1 MIKFVNVTKKYNDF
15 TAVDN
20 LSFEVKKG
28 EIVGFIGP
36 NGSGKTTTMKLIS
49 GIIKKTSGSIY
60 VNDYDIDKDPL
71 KIKASIG
78 YISDSPD
85 AFLRLK
91 GIEYL
96 NFISDIYDVSLEDRK
111 SRIEKYAKE
120 FEIYDSL
127 NSPMISYSHG
137 MRQKLMIISQ
147 LIHEP
152 DTWILDEPTV
162 GLDPKSSYTLK
173 EMMREHAN
181 KGYTVFFSTHILEIA
196 ERLCDRVII
205 IFKGKKL
212 YEGTLDELKDKY
224 KDKTLEEI
232 YITLIDENN

>member
-1 MIKFVNVTKKYNDF
+1 MISFKNVTKKYNDF

-20 LSFEVKKG
+20 LSFDVKKG

-49 GIIKKTSGSIY
+49 GIIKKTSGEII
-60 VNDYDIDKDPL
+60 VNDYNIENDPL

-96 NFISDIYDVSLEDRK
+96 NFIADIYDVSLIDRK
-111 SRIEKYAKE
+111 TRIEKYAKD
-120 FEIYDSL
+120 FEIYDAL
-127 NSPMISYSHG
+127 NAPMLSYSHG

-152 DTWILDEPTV
+152 ETWILDEPTV

-173 EMMREHAN
+173 EMMKDHAK
-181 KGYTVFFSTHILEIA
+181 KGHTVFFSTHILEIA
-196 ERLCDRVII
+196 EKLCDRVII
-205 IFKGKKL
+205 IFKGKKI
-212 YEGTLDELKDKY
+212 YEGTLDELKEKY
-224 KDKTLEEI
+224 KDKSLEEI

>member
-1 MIKFVNVTKKYNDF
+1 MIKFINVTKKYNDF
-15 TAVDN
+15 TAVDD

-60 VNDYDIDKDPL
+60 VNDLDIEKDPL

-91 GIEYL
+91 GIDYL
-96 NFISDIYDVSLEDRK
+96 NFIADIYEVSLNDRK
-111 SRIEKYAKE
+111 ERIEKYSNEFEMKE
-120 FEIYDSL
+120 FL
-127 NSPMISYSHG
+127 NNPMLSYSHG

-152 DTWILDEPTV
+152 DVWILDEPTV

-173 EMMREHAN
+173 EMMKEHAS
-181 KGYTVFFSTHILEIA
+181 KGKTVFFSTHILEIA
-196 ERLCDRVII
+196 EKLCDRVII
-205 IFKGKKL
+205 IFKGKKI
-212 YEGTLDELKDKY
+212 YEGTLDELKDRY
-224 KDKTLEEI
+224 KEKTLEEI

>member
-1 MIKFVNVTKKYNDF
+1 MIKFINVTKKYNDF
-15 TAVDN
+15 TAVDD
-20 LSFEVKKG
+20 LSFEVRKG

-49 GIIKKTSGSIY
+49 GIIKKTSGSIF
-60 VNDYDIDKDPL
+60 VNDYDIEKDPL

-91 GIEYL
+91 GIDYL
-96 NFISDIYDVSLEDRK
+96 NFIADIYDVDLETRK
-111 SRIEKYAKE
+111 ERIEKYGTQ
-120 FEIYDSL
+120 FEMMDAL
-127 NSPMISYSHG
+127 ANPMLSYSHG

-173 EMMREHAN
+173 EMMKEHAS
-181 KGYTVFFSTHILEIA
+181 KGKTVFFSTHILEIA
-196 ERLCDRVII
+196 EKLCDRVII
-205 IFKGKKL
+205 IFKGKKI
-212 YEGTLDELKDKY
+212 YEGTLDELKEKYRDKS
-224 KDKTLEEI
+224 LEEI

>member
-1 MIKFVNVTKKYNDF
+1 MIKFINVTKKYNDF
-15 TAVDN
+15 TAVDD
-20 LSFEVKKG
+20 LLFEVKKG

-49 GIIKKTSGSIY
+49 GIIKKTSGSII
-60 VNDYDIDKDPL
+60 VNDLDIEKDPL

-91 GIEYL
+91 GIDYL
-96 NFISDIYDVSLEDRK
+96 NFISDIYEVSLEDRK
-111 SRIEKYAKE
+111 ERIEKYAKE
-120 FEIYDSL
+120 FEIIDAL
-127 NSPMISYSHG
+127 TSPMLSYSHG

-173 EMMREHAN
+173 EMMKEHAK
-181 KGYTVFFSTHILEIA
+181 KGKTVFFSTHILEIA

-205 IFKGKKL
+205 IFKGKKI
-212 YEGTLDELKDKY
+212 YEGTLDYLKEQY
-224 KDKTLEEI
+224 PNKTLEEI
-232 YITLIDENN
+232 YITLTDENN

>member
-1 MIKFVNVTKKYNDF
+1 MISFKNVTKKYNDF

-20 LSFEVKKG
+20 LSFDVKKG

-49 GIIKKTSGSIY
+49 GIIKKTSGEII
-60 VNDYDIDKDPL
+60 VNDYNIENDPL

-96 NFISDIYDVSLEDRK
+96 NFIADIYDVSLDDRK
-111 SRIEKYAKE
+111 SRIEKYAKD
-120 FEIYDSL
+120 FEIYDAL
-127 NSPMISYSHG
+127 NAPMLSYSHG

-152 DTWILDEPTV
+152 ETWILDEPTV

-173 EMMREHAN
+173 EMMKDHAKKN
-181 KGYTVFFSTHILEIA
+181 HTVFFSTHILEIA
-196 ERLCDRVII
+196 EKLCDRVII
-205 IFKGKKL
+205 IFKGKKI

-224 KDKTLEEI
+224 KDKSLEEI

>member
-1 MIKFVNVTKKYNDF
+1 MIKFINVTKKYNDF

-49 GIIKKTSGSIY
+49 GIIKKTSGSII
-60 VNDYDIDKDPL
+60 VNDYDIEHDLL

-91 GIEYL
+91 GIDYL
-96 NFISDIYDVSLEDRK
+96 NFIADIYDVSLEDRK
-111 SRIEKYAKE
+111 KRIEKYAND
-120 FEIYDSL
+120 FELMDAL
-127 NSPMISYSHG
+127 NSPMLSYSHG

-173 EMMREHAN
+173 EMMKEHAK
-181 KGYTVFFSTHILEIA
+181 KGNTVFFSTHILEIA

-205 IFKGKKL
+205 IYKGKKL

-232 YITLIDENN
+232 YITIIDENN

>member
-1 MIKFVNVTKKYNDF
+1 MIKFINVTKKYNDF

-60 VNDYDIDKDPL
+60 VNDFDIEKDPL

-91 GIEYL
+91 GIDYL
-96 NFISDIYDVSLEDRK
+96 NFIADIYDVSLEDRK
-111 SRIEKYAKE
+111 ERIERYGKE
-120 FEIYDSL
+120 FEMMDAL
-127 NSPMISYSHG
+127 ANPMLSYSHG

-152 DTWILDEPTV
+152 ETWILDEPTV

-173 EMMREHAN
+173 EMMKEHAS
-181 KGYTVFFSTHILEIA
+181 KGKTVFFSTHILEIA
-196 ERLCDRVII
+196 EKLCDRVII
-205 IFKGKKL
+205 IFKGKKI
-212 YEGTLDELKDKY
+212 YEGTLDELKEKY
-224 KDKTLEEI
+224 PDKTLEEI

>member
-1 MIKFVNVTKKYNDF
+1 MIKFTNVTKKYNDF
-15 TAVDN
+15 TAVDD

-49 GIIKKTSGSIY
+49 GIIKKTSGSII
-60 VNDYDIDKDPL
+60 VNDFDIEKDPL

-91 GIEYL
+91 GIDYL
-96 NFISDIYDVSLEDRK
+96 NFIADIYDVSLEDRK
-111 SRIEKYAKE
+111 ERIERYGKE
-120 FEIYDSL
+120 FEMMDAL
-127 NSPMISYSHG
+127 ANPMLSYSHG

-173 EMMREHAN
+173 EMMKEHAK
-181 KGYTVFFSTHILEIA
+181 KGKTVFFSTHILEIA
-196 ERLCDRVII
+196 EKLCDRVII
-205 IFKGKKL
+205 IFKGKKI
-212 YEGTLDELKDKY
+212 YEGTLDELKEKY
-224 KDKTLEEI
+224 PDKTLEEI

>member
-1 MIKFVNVTKKYNDF
+1 MIKFTNVTKKYNDF
-15 TAVDN
+15 TAVDD

-49 GIIKKTSGSIY
+49 GIIKKTSGSII
-60 VNDYDIDKDPL
+60 VNDFDIEKDPL

-91 GIEYL
+91 GIDYL
-96 NFISDIYDVSLEDRK
+96 NFIADIYDVSLEDRK
-111 SRIEKYAKE
+111 ERIERYGKE
-120 FEIYDSL
+120 FEMMDAL
-127 NSPMISYSHG
+127 ANPMLSYSHG

-152 DTWILDEPTV
+152 ETWILDEPTV

-173 EMMREHAN
+173 EMMKEHAS
-181 KGYTVFFSTHILEIA
+181 KGKTVFFSTHILEIA
-196 ERLCDRVII
+196 EKLCDRVII
-205 IFKGKKL
+205 IFKGKKI
-212 YEGTLDELKDKY
+212 YEGTLDELKEKY
-224 KDKTLEEI
+224 PDKTLEEI

>member
-1 MIKFVNVTKKYNDF
+1 MIKFTNVTKKYNDF
-15 TAVDN
+15 TAVDD
-20 LSFEVKKG
+20 LTFDVKKG

-49 GIIKKTSGSIY
+49 GIIKKNSGSII
-60 VNDYDIDKDPL
+60 VNDLDIDKDPL

-91 GIEYL
+91 GIDYL
-96 NFISDIYDVSLEDRK
+96 NFVADVYDVSLEDRK
-111 SRIEKYAKE
+111 NRIEKYAKE
-120 FEIYDSL
+120 FEMLEFL
-127 NSPMISYSHG
+127 NNPMLSYSHG

-152 DTWILDEPTV
+152 DVWILDEPTV

-173 EMMREHAN
+173 EMMKEHAS
-181 KGYTVFFSTHILEIA
+181 KGKTVFFSTHILEIA
-196 ERLCDRVII
+196 EKLCDRVII
-205 IFKGKKL
+205 IFKGKKI
-212 YEGTLDELKDKY
+212 YEGTLDELKEKY
-224 KDKTLEEI
+224 KDKSLEEI

>member
-1 MIKFVNVTKKYNDF
+1 MIKFINVTKKYNDF
-15 TAVDN
+15 TAVDD

-49 GIIKKTSGSIY
+49 GIIKKTSGSIF
-60 VNDYDIDKDPL
+60 VNDYDIEKDPL

-91 GIEYL
+91 GIDYL
-96 NFISDIYDVSLEDRK
+96 NFIADIYDVDLETRK
-111 SRIEKYAKE
+111 ERIEKYGNE
-120 FEIYDSL
+120 FEMMDAL
-127 NSPMISYSHG
+127 ANPMLSYSHG

-173 EMMREHAN
+173 EMMKEHAS
-181 KGYTVFFSTHILEIA
+181 KGKTVFFSTHILEIA
-196 ERLCDRVII
+196 EKLCDRVII
-205 IFKGKKL
+205 IFKGKKI
-212 YEGTLDELKDKY
+212 YEGTLDELKEKYRDKS
-224 KDKTLEEI
+224 LEEI
-232 YITLIDENN
+232 YITLIDENH

>member
-1 MIKFVNVTKKYNDF
+1 MIKFTNVTKKYNDF
-15 TAVDN
+15 TAVDD

-28 EIVGFIGP
+28 EIVGFIVP

-49 GIIKKTSGSIY
+49 GIIKKTSGSII
-60 VNDYDIDKDPL
+60 VNDFDIEKDPL

-78 YISDSPD
+78 YFSDSTY

-91 GIEYL
+91 GIDYL
-96 NFISDIYDVSLEDRK
+96 NFIADIYDVSLEDRK
-111 SRIEKYAKE
+111 ERIERYGKE
-120 FEIYDSL
+120 FELMDAL
-127 NSPMISYSHG
+127 ANPMLSYSHG

-152 DTWILDEPTV
+152 ETWILDEPTV

-173 EMMREHAN
+173 EMMKEHAS
-181 KGYTVFFSTHILEIA
+181 KGKTVFFSTHILEIA
-196 ERLCDRVII
+196 EKLCDRVII
-205 IFKGKKL
+205 IFKGKKI
-212 YEGTLDELKDKY
+212 YEGTLDELKEKYRDKS
-224 KDKTLEEI
+224 LEEI

>member
-1 MIKFVNVTKKYNDF
+1 MIKFTNVTKKYNDF
-15 TAVDN
+15 TAVDD

-49 GIIKKTSGSIY
+49 GIIKKTSGSII
-60 VNDYDIDKDPL
+60 VNDFDIEKDPL

-91 GIEYL
+91 GIDYL
-96 NFISDIYDVSLEDRK
+96 NFIADIYDVSLEDRK
-111 SRIEKYAKE
+111 ERIERYGKE
-120 FEIYDSL
+120 FEMMDAL
-127 NSPMISYSHG
+127 ANPMLSYSHG

-173 EMMREHAN
+173 EMMKEHAS
-181 KGYTVFFSTHILEIA
+181 KGKTVFFSTHILEIA
-196 ERLCDRVII
+196 EKLCDRVII
-205 IFKGKKL
+205 IFKGKKI
-212 YEGTLDELKDKY
+212 YEGTLDELKEKYRDKS
-224 KDKTLEEI
+224 LEEI